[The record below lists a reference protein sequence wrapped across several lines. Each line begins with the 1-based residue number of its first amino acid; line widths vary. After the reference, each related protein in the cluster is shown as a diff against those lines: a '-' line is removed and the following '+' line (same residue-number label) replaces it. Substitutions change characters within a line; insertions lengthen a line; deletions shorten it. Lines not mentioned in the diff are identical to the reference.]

1 MTPRASALDD
11 MEPAEYVVGH
21 VVTALAEDPR
31 THLLGIEVA
40 VVEHRVRLAGC
51 VDSATQRTHVIEVVH
66 GSAPGW
72 RVVDD
77 LVVTPPAERG
87 VGEEDVVEER
97 EDRPDD
103 DVEAEDAR
111 RTAR

>member
-1 MTPRASALDD
+1 
-11 MEPAEYVVGH
+11 MEPAEYVVAH

-51 VDSATQRTHVIEVVH
+51 VDSAAERTHVIEVVN

-77 LVVTPPAERG
+77 LVVCRPADRG
-87 VGEEDVVEER
+87 VGEEDVLEEH
-97 EDRPDD
+97 EASDRGDP
-103 DVEAEDAR
+103 R
-111 RTAR
+111 